1 MPIPHRG
8 RGYQPHCLPVSLLT
22 HSILASLTHL
32 ILASRHHMRN
42 THVRGTLKLVL
53 NHRGAD
59 FLCSIPC
66 GALEELL
73 ILLAAASVLAI
84 VLGAHL

>member
-1 MPIPHRG
+1 MSIPHRG
-8 RGYQPHCLPVSLLT
+8 RGYQPHRLPVSL
-22 HSILASLTHL
+22 LTHL

-59 FLCSIPC
+59 FVCSKLC
-66 GALEELL
+66 GALA
-73 ILLAAASVLAI
+73 IFFVLLAATSVHTI